1 MKIAM
6 ITWEY
11 PPIMVG
17 GLSVHCKGLA
27 EALVKIGHD
36 VDIITV
42 GYELPEYENVNGV
55 NIHRVRPIK
64 HGHFLTWALLMEN
77 AMKKKLGLLGIDNYD
92 VIHCHD
98 WMTHSVGSSIKHLL
112 NKPYIQSIHS
122 TEMGRCGG
130 IHSEDSKVIND
141 LEWWSTYESH
151 ALITVSNSTKE
162 EICSIFNV
170 PWDKVNVIYNGIN
183 PEEFDIPMDEQEKN
197 NFKLSIGIQPH
208 EKMILFVGR
217 LVYQKGVE
225 YLIRAVPD
233 IIKNHPNSKVV
244 IAGSGDMRGYLEDLA
259 FQLGC
264 RDKIIFLGFISGQ
277 MLKKLYKSS
286 DLTVIPS
293 IYEPFGIVALEAMA
307 AGSPVVASAVGG
319 LKEIIH
325 HEYNGVTVYP
335 HNPDSIAWGVNR
347 VLSDEG
353 FREWIVNNAK
363 KDVYNKYSWEAIAH
377 NTIDVYNKVIQ
388 NIE

>member
-1 MKIAM
+1 M

-36 VDIITV
+36 VDVITV
-42 GYELPEYENVNGV
+42 GYDLPEYENINGV

-64 HGHFLTWALLMEN
+64 HRHFLTWTLFMGN
-77 AMKKKLGLLGIDNYD
+77 AMEKKLGLLGIHNYD

-98 WMTHSVGSSIKHLL
+98 WMTQSVGSNIKHLL

-183 PEEFDIPMDEQEKN
+183 PGEFDIPMDDQEKN

-233 IIKNHPNSKVV
+233 IIKTYPNSKVV
-244 IAGSGDMRGYLEDLA
+244 IAGSGDMWGYLEDLA
-259 FQLGC
+259 YQLGC
-264 RDKIIFLGFISGQ
+264 RDKIIFLGFTNGQ

-307 AGSPVVASAVGG
+307 SGSPVVASAVGG
-319 LKEIIH
+319 LKEIVH
-325 HEYNGVTVYP
+325 HEYNGVTVHP
-335 HNPDSIAWGVNR
+335 NNPDSIAGGVNR

-353 FREWIVNNAK
+353 FREWTVNNAK
-363 KDVYNKYSWEAIAH
+363 KDVYNKYSWEAVAH
-377 NTIDVYNKVIQ
+377 NTIDVYSKVIK
-388 NIE
+388 NIR